1 MIHLKLL
8 IVEDNRHIN
17 QLLTQFARQDGHH
30 VVQVLNAEDAI
41 KQLTNQGFDV
51 IITDLMLPDMQGEDL
66 ITQIRKVSDI
76 YIIVISAKID
86 IHEKLDVFSIGA
98 DDYITK
104 PFSVEEVMAKLKNLE
119 KRIVSH
125 VPIIQS
131 YNHGKLKIQPLE
143 NDVWIDGK
151 LIELTH
157 YEYNILWQL
166 ISNRFRTLSRD
177 QLIESCFSESEAF
190 DRIIDVYIKNIRKKL
205 SDDAVNPSFIKTVYG
220 LGYQFIGEHDDE
232 L

>member
-1 MIHLKLL
+1 MKLL

-151 LIELTH
+151 LIELTQ

-205 SDDAVNPSFIKTVYG
+205 SDDAINPSFIKT
-220 LGYQFIGEHDDE
+220 
-232 L
+232 

>member
-1 MIHLKLL
+1 VIHLKLL

-205 SDDAVNPSFIKTVYG
+205 SDDAINPSFIKTVYG

>member
-1 MIHLKLL
+1 VIHLKLL

>member
-1 MIHLKLL
+1 MGLMKIL
-8 IVEDNRHIN
+8 IVEDNRHII

-30 VVQVLNAEDAI
+30 VVQTLNAEAAI
-41 KQLTNQGFDV
+41 KQLSNQKFDI
-51 IITDLMLPDMQGEDL
+51 IITDLMLPDMQGEEL
-66 ITQIRKVSDI
+66 INHIRKVSDI

-86 IHEKLDVFSIGA
+86 IHEKLDVFSLGA

-119 KRIVSH
+119 KRIITH

-131 YNHGKLKIQPLE
+131 YNHGKLKIHPLE
-143 NDVWIDGK
+143 REVWVDDK
-151 LIELTH
+151 LIVLTH

-166 ISNRFRTLSRD
+166 ISNRFRTYSRD
-177 QLIESCFSESEAF
+177 QLIEACFTESDAF
-190 DRIIDVYIKNIRKKL
+190 DRIIDVYIKNLRKKL
-205 SDDAVNPSFIKTVYG
+205 NDDALNPSYIKTLYG
-220 LGYQFIGEHDDE
+220 IGYQFIGEYDDE

>member
-1 MIHLKLL
+1 MKLL

>member
-1 MIHLKLL
+1 LKLL

>member
-1 MIHLKLL
+1 MIDVKLL

-30 VVQVLNAEDAI
+30 VVQTLNAENAI
-41 KQLTNQGFDV
+41 IQLSSQKFDI

-66 ITQIRKVSDI
+66 IAQIRKVSDI
-76 YIIVISAKID
+76 YIIVVSAKID
-86 IHEKLDVFSIGA
+86 IHEKLDVFSLGA

-104 PFSVEEVMAKLKNLE
+104 PFSIDEVMAKLKNLE
-119 KRIVSH
+119 KRILSH

-131 YNHGKLKIQPLE
+131 YNHGKLRIQPLE
-143 NDVWIDGK
+143 RDVWVDGQ

-157 YEYNILWQL
+157 YEYNVLWFL
-166 ISNRFRTLSRD
+166 ISNRFRTYTRD
-177 QLIESCFSESEAF
+177 QLIDACFSDSEAF
-190 DRIIDVYIKNIRKKL
+190 DRIIDVYIKNIRKKIL
-205 SDDAVNPSFIKTVYG
+205 DDALNPVFIKTVYG
-220 LGYQFIGEHDDE
+220 LGYQFIGEYDDE

>member
-1 MIHLKLL
+1 MKLL

-205 SDDAVNPSFIKTVYG
+205 SDDAINPSFIKTVYG